1 MQQQLV
7 VKWLDAILWI
17 DTIGVRSQ
25 EEAMSLNKE
34 EILLQTVSDISQWF
48 ISIFKNVK
56 EILNAL
62 NLVICKK

>member
-34 EILLQTVSDISQWF
+34 EILLQTVSDISQ
-48 ISIFKNVK
+48 
-56 EILNAL
+56 
-62 NLVICKK
+62 